1 MPNTKTKA
9 GILTETTAEYPDEYK
24 PLYVPTKLIKHNHL
38 NPRTEAD
45 FADDEELRQSVAIRG
60 VETAIHVRPIESDE
74 EGHIYEVYDGDRR
87 LYAAEKTK
95 LAKIPT
101 ISRKVTDDEV
111 IEFGMVSTIRRGLTD
126 VEKGKALVELIKR
139 FPFKYGT
146 GKGKRKTTQR
156 DLALHLG
163 TSVNTINRYLK
174 AATDMDPKV
183 QALVAPEDT
192 RTRTTPPG
200 SIDGRTAYEIAK
212 IDDKERQREVAFTL
226 IDSGLKGQKAREVV
240 ASARLDP
247 EATIE
252 SVFAR
257 MQQTEAFVP
266 TLVLTADD
274 YQLVKAGKKTT
285 VIERNPRPGVKR
297 DAKIAPLIKTEP
309 IEILDV
315 FPRTLGRFTDED
327 ATREGFKNLE
337 ELKEWWTKKHGLWA
351 DDEHVYVIQFK
362 PMA

>member
-1 MPNTKTKA
+1 MPTKTK
-9 GILTETTAEYPDEYK
+9 ETAAMVPENTYPDEYK
-24 PLYVPTKLIKHNHL
+24 PPYVPTKLIKHNHL

-60 VETAIHVRPIESDE
+60 VETAIHVRPIEPDE

-95 LAKIPT
+95 LAKIPL
-101 ISRKVTDDEV
+101 IIKKVTDDEV

-126 VEKGKALVELIKR
+126 VEKGKALIELIKR

-174 AATDMDPKV
+174 AATDMDPEV

-200 SIDGRTAYEIAK
+200 TLDGRTAYEIAK
-212 IDDKERQREVAFTL
+212 IDDKERQREVAHTL
-226 IDSGLKGQKAREVV
+226 IDSGLKGLKAREVV
-240 ASARLDP
+240 TNARLDP

-257 MQQTEAFVP
+257 MQHAEAFVP

-285 VIERNPRPGVKR
+285 VIERNMRPGLKA
-297 DAKIAPLIKTEP
+297 DAKVEPLIKAEP
-309 IEILDV
+309 LRILDV
-315 FPRTLGRFTDED
+315 FKRTLGRFTDED
-327 ATREGFKNLE
+327 ALRDGFKNLE
-337 ELKEWWTKKHGLWA
+337 ELKEWWTKKYGVWS
-351 DDEHVYVIQFK
+351 DDEQVYVVQFK
-362 PMA
+362 PMV

>member
-1 MPNTKTKA
+1 MPTKTK
-9 GILTETTAEYPDEYK
+9 ETADMVPENTYPDEYK

-60 VETAIHVRPIESDE
+60 VETAIHVRPIEPDE

-95 LAKIPT
+95 LAKIPL
-101 ISRKVTDDEV
+101 IIKKVTDDEV

-126 VEKGKALVELIKR
+126 VEKGKALIELIKR

-174 AATDMDPKV
+174 AATDMDPEV

-200 SIDGRTAYEIAK
+200 TLDGRTAYEIAK
-212 IDDKERQREVAFTL
+212 IDDKERQREVAHTL
-226 IDSGLKGQKAREVV
+226 IDSGLKGLKAPLCRSVERFGVFV
-240 ASARLDP
+240 HRGKEFLSILIGTMQLKRNSPYHVHILD
-247 EATIE
+247 TIE
-252 SVFAR
+252 DKGFEC
-257 MQQTEAFVP
+257 MEK
-266 TLVLTADD
+266 
-274 YQLVKAGKKTT
+274 VKGGQVRSPLPAIAGSL
-285 VIERNPRPGVKR
+285 RP
-297 DAKIAPLIKTEP
+297 
-309 IEILDV
+309 
-315 FPRTLGRFTDED
+315 
-327 ATREGFKNLE
+327 
-337 ELKEWWTKKHGLWA
+337 EW
-351 DDEHVYVIQFK
+351 Q
-362 PMA
+362 